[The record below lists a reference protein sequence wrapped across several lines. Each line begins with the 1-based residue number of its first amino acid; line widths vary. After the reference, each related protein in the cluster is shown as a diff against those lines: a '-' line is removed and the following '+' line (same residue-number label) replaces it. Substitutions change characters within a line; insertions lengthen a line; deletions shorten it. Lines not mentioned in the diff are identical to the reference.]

1 MSNREEAL
9 QQSWSTINQAR
20 VVAGLHKGASLL
32 VALTLM
38 GAVGI
43 SVSSPSNSATREIAS
58 NQTVATEISPDVD
71 LADAESRAPANKEKL
86 GG

>member
-1 MSNREEAL
+1 MGKREEAL

-20 VVAGLHKGASLL
+20 RVAGLHKGASLL

-43 SVSSPSNSATREIAS
+43 SVSGPGSSETIDAAS
-58 NQTVATEISPDVD
+58 SQTLATEISPDVD
-71 LADAESRAPANKEKL
+71 LADGEIRVHGNN
-86 GG
+86 